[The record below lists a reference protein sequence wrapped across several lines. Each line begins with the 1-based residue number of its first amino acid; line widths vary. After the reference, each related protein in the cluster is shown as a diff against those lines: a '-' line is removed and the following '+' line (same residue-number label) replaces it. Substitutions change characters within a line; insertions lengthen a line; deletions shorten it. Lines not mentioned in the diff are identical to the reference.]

1 MSSSMKPRP
10 KAAPG
15 FPATRRYEFGK
26 RLKELR
32 VERKLRLSDVAA
44 LTGLAVSTISKVE
57 RNQMALTYDRL
68 QQLAEG
74 LGVDFAA
81 LFQSGGDPY
90 HNGLI
95 ALAEAG
101 EFRRQ
106 ETAHYNYEYLFTDVW
121 GKAMVPIT
129 GTVKAH
135 SPSDFIGFNSH
146 AGEEFVH
153 VLSGEITIYFD
164 GAPPA
169 TVKEGESIYFDSS
182 RGHNYTSSSN
192 EDARILV
199 VCSPPPSQPRP
210 RATSAA
216 RRTPFT

>member
-1 MSSSMKPRP
+1 MKT
-10 KAAPG
+10 KLGAAASLPS
-15 FPATRRYEFGK
+15 ARRDEFGR

-32 VERKLRLSDVAA
+32 IQRRLRLSDVAA

-81 LFQSGGDPY
+81 LFQSGGNAY
-90 HNGLI
+90 HGGLI
-95 ALAEAG
+95 AQAEAG
-101 EFRRQ
+101 NYQRL
-106 ETAHYNYEYLFTDVW
+106 ETAQYNYEYLFTDVLD
-121 GKAMVPIT
+121 KAMLPIT
-129 GTVKAH
+129 GTVKSH
-135 SPSDFIGFNSH
+135 SPSDFTGFNSH

-153 VLSGEITIYFD
+153 VISGEIIIYFD

-182 RGHNYTSSSN
+182 RGHNYTSSSK

-199 VCSPPPSQPRP
+199 VCTPPPSRP
-210 RATSAA
+210 RGGHPAS
-216 RRTPFT
+216 

>member
-1 MSSSMKPRP
+1 MTSLT

-15 FPATRRYEFGK
+15 IPAARRDEFGK

-32 VERKLRLSDVAA
+32 IQRNLRLSDVAA

-81 LFQSGGDPY
+81 LFQSGGDTY
-90 HNGLI
+90 HSGLI
-95 ALAEAG
+95 ALAESG

-106 ETAHYNYEYLFTDVW
+106 ETAQYNYEYLFTDVW
-121 GKAMVPIT
+121 GKTMVPIT
-129 GTVKAH
+129 GTVKSH
-135 SPSDFIGFNSH
+135 SPSDFTGFNRH

-153 VLSGEITIYFD
+153 VISGEITIHFD

-169 TVKEGESIYFDSS
+169 TVKQGESIYFDSS
-182 RGHNYTSSSN
+182 RGHIYTSSSK

-199 VCSPPPSQPRP
+199 VCTAPAAQLARGRP
-210 RATSAA
+210 AS
-216 RRTPFT
+216 